1 MTDLLP
7 QAVEDSASDRNASL
21 TDQLQ
26 VITGPSTRATRI
38 VEDLDHHQEQGLAL
52 FATHGVADA
61 ASTLFATQAV
71 GAGVEA
77 NPIMAQLLHIDPAL
91 ATITMLAVVGAISI
105 GYPRFARACEFPTRW
120 FGTGLAVAGLFV
132 AIINVIVG
140 VTA

>member
-1 MTDLLP
+1 MTDLHP

-38 VEDLDHHQEQGLAL
+38 VEDYDHQQGAAI

-61 ASTLFATQAV
+61 ATTVYATNQL

-91 ATITMLAVVGAISI
+91 AAITMLAITAAVAIAYPRVAQINGVHRHFGTAVAAVGA
-105 GYPRFARACEFPTRW
+105 
-120 FGTGLAVAGLFV
+120 LV